1 MGKKSEFEIVQHTNM
16 SLLEVFLVEISS
28 RSPHGHEDLEIGILL
43 KGSIALF
50 LDQRRRALHPGD
62 IYIINR
68 CQVHSFLNV
77 GQDNLLLAF
86 QVHRDLYRK
95 IHPKLDYLKVEENVI
110 RSGALYESIRRSLVA
125 CAGAFF
131 SQDEY
136 RELKCASIILDVFHQ
151 LLTSSRCTISSE
163 QATAAAQNNI
173 LRLNRMTA
181 YISEHHAGRISLE
194 DIANEEHI
202 SPYHASHFFTGM
214 VGISLQEYI
223 NLTRFE
229 HAMRLLDSTNL
240 SLLDVCME
248 SGFSSTRYLNR
259 MFVKMLGCTAK
270 EYRGAEKKP
279 SPIVTSIPAG
289 NVERRIPFIQS
300 QKIFSEY
307 FGKEQ

>member
-1 MGKKSEFEIVQHTNM
+1 MEKRSEFEIVQHTNM
-16 SLLEVFLVEISS
+16 SLLEIFLVEISS

-43 KGSIALF
+43 KGSMALF
-50 LDQRRRALHPGD
+50 TDQRRRALHPGD

-77 GQDNLLLAF
+77 GQENLLLAF

-95 IHPKLDYLKVEENVI
+95 IHPKLDYLKVEENII
-110 RSGALYESIRRSLVA
+110 RGGALYDSVRSGLIL
-125 CAGAFF
+125 CANAFF

-136 RELKCASIILDVFHQ
+136 REIKCASIILDVLHQ

-181 YISEHHAGRISLE
+181 FISEHYAERVSLE
-194 DIANEEHI
+194 DIAAKEHI

-229 HAMRLLDSTNL
+229 HALRLMDSTNL

-259 MFVKMLGCTAK
+259 MFEKMLGCTAR
-270 EYRGAEKKP
+270 EYRLADKKP
-279 SPIVTSIPAG
+279 APIVMSIPAG
-289 NVERRIPFIQS
+289 NVERRLPFNRS
-300 QKIFSEY
+300 GELLREY
-307 FGKEQ
+307 FE